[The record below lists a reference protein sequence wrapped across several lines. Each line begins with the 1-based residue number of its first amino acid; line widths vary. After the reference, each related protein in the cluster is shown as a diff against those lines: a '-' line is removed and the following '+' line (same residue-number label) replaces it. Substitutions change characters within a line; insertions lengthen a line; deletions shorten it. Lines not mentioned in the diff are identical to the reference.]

1 MEKEIQ
7 QTVKKISEH
16 KEIAEISNEESFEFD
31 ENELEKYLKQVIKE
45 IKKEPA
51 SK

>member
-1 MEKEIQ
+1 LP
-7 QTVKKISEH
+7 
-16 KEIAEISNEESFEFD
+16 EISNEQSFEFD
-31 ENELEKYLKQVIKE
+31 EDELEKYLKQVIKE